1 MELHKRFILLY
12 MSPPERSVSGR
23 KKKKESLGFPFLLF
37 FPHLLPSFFCL
48 TRIYERLRFCAIL
61 RRVSLMLVRL
71 LNYEASDMH
80 WIPLWMKINSGLEKC
95 YTKFL
100 DTFFFLATRYKFW
113 FKIFFLVYYWPA
125 NSYLYKEMC
134 FIYYLLY
141 TCIIAYYVHFYIA
154 KFSTN
159 IRSSLFIIVYL
170 LWLHGE
176 GEFEFL
182 IPTHIFLK

>member
-80 WIPLWMKINSGLEKC
+80 WIPLWMKINSGLEKY
-95 YTKFL
+95 YTEFL
-100 DTFFFLATRYKFW
+100 DTFFFLQHDTSFDSKYFFW
-113 FKIFFLVYYWPA
+113 FITGLQIHICIKRCVLSIRYFIHVFLH
-125 NSYLYKEMC
+125 
-134 FIYYLLY
+134 I
-141 TCIIAYYVHFYIA
+141 TYI
-154 KFSTN
+154 S
-159 IRSSLFIIVYL
+159 ISLN
-170 LWLHGE
+170 
-176 GEFEFL
+176 FL
-182 IPTHIFLK
+182 QI